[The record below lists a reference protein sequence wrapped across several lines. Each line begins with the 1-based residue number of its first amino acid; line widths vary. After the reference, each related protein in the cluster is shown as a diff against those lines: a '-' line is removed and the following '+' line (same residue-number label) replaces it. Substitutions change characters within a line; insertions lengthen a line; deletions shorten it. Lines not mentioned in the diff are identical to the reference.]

1 MASKEELMAVYNA
14 TKYIIYPDDS
24 IEELEIRID
33 KTNREID
40 NLLEL
45 IDEDTVFGW
54 AFISASNPFSV
65 ETSDED
71 NKQSFK
77 RLEDL
82 VTANYLKHYVGFGQ
96 GQDGW
101 ADEKSI
107 FIVGIS
113 EKEATELGKELGQNA
128 IIIGAKGS
136 KARVKWVQ
144 D

>member
-1 MASKEELMAVYNA
+1 MASKEELMKVYKE

-24 IEELEIRID
+24 IEEVAIRID

-40 NLLEL
+40 SLLTL
-45 IDEDTVFGW
+45 PDDDTLLGW

-65 ETSDED
+65 ETSVEE

-77 RLEDL
+77 RLEEL
-82 VTANYLKHYVGFGQ
+82 VAANYMKHYIGYGK

-101 ADEKSI
+101 PDEKSI

-113 EKEATELGKELGQNA
+113 EKEATALGKELGQNA
-128 IIIGAKGS
+128 IVIGAKGS

>member
-1 MASKEELMAVYNA
+1 MASKEELMKVYKE

-24 IEELEIRID
+24 IEEVQIRID
-33 KTNREID
+33 RTNREID
-40 NLLEL
+40 TLLEL
-45 IDEDTVFGW
+45 LDEDILLGW

-65 ETSDED
+65 ETSVEE

-77 RLEDL
+77 RLEEL
-82 VTANYLKHYVGFGQ
+82 VTANYMKHYIGFGQ
-96 GQDGW
+96 GQNGW
-101 ADEKSI
+101 PDEKSI
-107 FIVGIS
+107 FIIGIS

-136 KARVKWVQ
+136 KAKIKWVQ

>member
-1 MASKEELMAVYNA
+1 MAIKEELMKVYKE
-14 TKYIIYPDDS
+14 TKYILYPDDS
-24 IEELEIRID
+24 IEEVEIRID

-40 NLLEL
+40 SLLDL
-45 IDEDTVFGW
+45 LDEDMLLGW

-65 ETSDED
+65 ETSVEE

-77 RLEDL
+77 RLEEL
-82 VTANYLKHYVGFGQ
+82 VAANYMKYYTGFGN
-96 GQDGW
+96 GQNGW
-101 ADEKSI
+101 PDEKSI
-107 FIVGIS
+107 FIIGIS

-136 KARVKWVQ
+136 KAKIKWVQ

>member
-1 MASKEELMAVYNA
+1 MAIKEELMKVYKE
-14 TKYIIYPDDS
+14 TKYILYPDDS
-24 IEELEIRID
+24 IEEVEIRID

-40 NLLEL
+40 SLLDL
-45 IDEDTVFGW
+45 LDEDMLLGW

-65 ETSDED
+65 ETSVEE

-77 RLEDL
+77 RLEEL
-82 VTANYLKHYVGFGQ
+82 VAANYMKYYTGFGK
-96 GQDGW
+96 GQNGW
-101 ADEKSI
+101 PDEKSI
-107 FIVGIS
+107 FIIGIS

-136 KARVKWVQ
+136 KAKIKWVQ